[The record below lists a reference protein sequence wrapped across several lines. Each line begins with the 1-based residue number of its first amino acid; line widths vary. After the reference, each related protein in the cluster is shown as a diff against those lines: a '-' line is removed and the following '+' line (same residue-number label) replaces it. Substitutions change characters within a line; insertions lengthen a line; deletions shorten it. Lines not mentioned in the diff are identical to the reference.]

1 MVTIFGIVYIISL
14 DISVQVQ
21 TLTLLKNLQLR
32 FDLSFTFIIN
42 DLSVVQHPP
51 MADKAALMY
60 LGNYYYFF
68 IKQSFYIISQTLQEN
83 IQR

>member
-1 MVTIFGIVYIISL
+1 MVTIFVIIYIISL

-32 FDLSFTFIIN
+32 FDLSFIFIIN
-42 DLSVVQHPP
+42 DLSAVQHTH
-51 MADKAALMY
+51 MADKVAFMY
-60 LGNYYYFF
+60 LDNPYHFF

>member
-1 MVTIFGIVYIISL
+1 MVTLFGIIYIISL

-32 FDLSFTFIIN
+32 FDLSFRSIIN
-42 DLSVVQHPP
+42 DLSVIQH
-51 MADKAALMY
+51 MAEKVVLMY
-60 LGNYYYFF
+60 LGNLYHFF
-68 IKQSFYIISQTLQEN
+68 INQSSYITSQTLQEN